1 MYYRKSRAT
10 YTPKLIN
17 KDAKLLPRLE
27 GILKENLNSSTQTF
41 ITSLR
46 DFCKTN
52 GGLTDNQLTAFVK
65 VESRYSKHEQAKL
78 VMWEKE
84 YKKSY
89 LADAKLLAKYY
100 VKAGYFSN
108 IANPINDEP
117 EYIPTRQS
125 FMRMLNNSYAQ
136 KVLAETRRPAKFGTN
151 EMVQIRQTFGK
162 DDKTRGMNQLK
173 NRLCFVMAND
183 LQIVSAVAGGKRY
196 QVLPMGHDRPV
207 VLEERHIMKPN
218 KKGVGK

>member
-1 MYYRKSRAT
+1 MYWKKSIGT
-10 YTPKLIN
+10 YAPKNIN

-78 VMWEKE
+78 VLWEKE
-84 YKKSY
+84 YKTKY

-108 IANPINDEP
+108 IAHPINDEP
-117 EYIPTRQS
+117 EYIPARQS

-162 DDKTRGMNQLK
+162 DGRMDKRLK

-183 LQIVSAVAGGKRY
+183 LQVVSAVAGGKRY
-196 QVLPMGHDRPV
+196 QVLPMGHDRPIT
-207 VLEERHIMKPN
+207 LEERHIMKPN

>member
-10 YTPKLIN
+10 YAPKNII

-27 GILKENLNSSTQTF
+27 GILKENLNSSTQNF
-41 ITSLR
+41 VTSLR

-52 GGLTDNQLTAFVK
+52 GGLTDNQLAAFVK

-108 IANPINDEP
+108 IAHPINDDP
-117 EYIPTRQS
+117 EFIPTRQS

-136 KVLAETRRPAKFGTN
+136 KVLAEASRPAKFGTN

-162 DDKTRGMNQLK
+162 DGRMDKRLK

-196 QVLPMGHDRPV
+196 QVLPMGHDRPII
-207 VLEERHIMKPN
+207 LEERHIMKPN

>member
-1 MYYRKSRAT
+1 MYYRKARAN
-10 YTPKLIN
+10 YTPKPIN
-17 KDAKLLPRLE
+17 KDIKLLPRLE
-27 GILKENLNSSTQTF
+27 GILKENLNESTKTF

-52 GGLTDNQLTAFVK
+52 GGLTDNQLAAFVK

-78 VMWEKE
+78 VIWEKE
-84 YKKSY
+84 YKQSY

-100 VKAGYFSN
+100 IKAGYFSN
-108 IANPINDEP
+108 IAHPINDDP

-136 KVLAETRRPAKFGTN
+136 KVLAETRRPAKFGPN
-151 EMVQIRQTFGK
+151 ELVQIRQTFGK
-162 DDKTRGMNQLK
+162 DDKTRSMDQLK

-183 LQIVSAVAGGKRY
+183 LRVVSAVAGGKRY
-196 QVLPMGHDRPV
+196 QVLPMGHDRPI

-218 KKGVGK
+218 KKGVGR